1 MASILK
7 VDDLR
12 GNTAAGNITIT
23 SEGGSATMQL
33 QQGLCKSWIYFEQ
46 SGTHEA
52 YDSFNIASITDAGTG
67 RSYPVAFT
75 NNMDSA
81 NYGGTIFQSGS
92 TTANNYLYFGNH
104 YTGSFG
110 TKTSASY
117 GVRAYAASSD
127 VDTGDFNVVIQGDL
141 A

>member
-1 MASILK
+1 MSTILVNTLTGTSTAGSIA
-7 VDDLR
+7 VTGE
-12 GNTAAGNITIT
+12 GNSTTTN
-23 SEGGSATMQL
+23 L

-67 RSYPVAFT
+67 RSYPIAFT

-81 NYGGTIFQSGS
+81 NYSGTIFQSGS

-110 TKTSASY
+110 TKTTASY

>member
-75 NNMDSA
+75 SNMGNA
-81 NYGGTIFQSGS
+81 NYSGTIFQSGS
-92 TTANNYLYFGNH
+92 ATVNDYLYFGNN

-117 GVRAYAASSD
+117 GVRGYAGTDQD
-127 VDTGDFNVVIQGDL
+127 VGDFHVVIQGDL
-141 A
+141 G

>member
-1 MASILK
+1 MAGKIVADQLEHSTAGSIGTNY
-7 VDDLR
+7 VV
-12 GNTAAGNITIT
+12 
-23 SEGGSATMQL
+23 EGS
-33 QQGLCKSWIYFEQ
+33 CKSWIYFEQ

-75 NNMDSA
+75 NNMDNA

-117 GVRAYAASSD
+117 GVRAYASTTD